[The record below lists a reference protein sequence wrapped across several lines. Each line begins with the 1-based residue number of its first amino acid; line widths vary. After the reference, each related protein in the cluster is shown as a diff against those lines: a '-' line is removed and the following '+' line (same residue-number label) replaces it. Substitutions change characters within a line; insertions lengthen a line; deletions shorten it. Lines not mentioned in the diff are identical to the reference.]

1 MAKTITFEEALH
13 NLEDCVLR
21 LEQEDLPIDKAFSL
35 FEDGVKNVQRCQKSL
50 QNIETK
56 VERLTRGSDGKLTT
70 GTLNFHNLPT
80 E

>member
-1 MAKTITFEEALH
+1 MAKTITFEESLH

-21 LEQEDLPIDKAFSL
+21 LEQEDLPIDEAFKL

-56 VERLTRGSDGKLTT
+56 MERLTRGSDGKLTT
-70 GTLNFHNLPT
+70 SVLNFHSQPI